1 MLLKK
6 HFLLSDLKTAV
17 LLNIVVK
24 TDTLFQDSLTNRMLK
39 IFYLKYESF
48 KTNEIVLNVTTVFT
62 VTFDEFTLSVMNKI
76 LK

>member
-6 HFLLSDLKTAV
+6 HFLLSDLKTVV

-24 TDTLFQDSLTNRMLK
+24 TDTLFQDSLTNRILK

-48 KTNEIVLNVTTVFT
+48 KTNKIVFTTVFT
-62 VTFDEFTLSVMNKI
+62 VTFDKFTVSVINKI